1 MMSRMLRVDEVAC
14 RLACSTRT
22 VRRWIADGSLKSVKL
37 HGLRLIPE
45 SASEQLVG
53 NSDSDWLDESVPEVV
68 SEESISASTVKPSP
82 IRSPKAIPHTET
94 MKQADLF
101 EPAPVSHGST
111 VNVQSKHPHKIN
123 R

>member
-1 MMSRMLRVDEVAC
+1 MSRMLRVDEVAC

-45 SASEQLVG
+45 SVFEQLVG
-53 NSDSDWLDESVPEVV
+53 NSDPDWLDESVPAAV
-68 SEESISASTVKPSP
+68 SVESISAPTVNPSP
-82 IRSPKAIPHTET
+82 IRSPKTNPQTET

-101 EPAPVSHGST
+101 ESASVSQAST
-111 VNVQSKHPHKIN
+111 MNEWSK
-123 R
+123 

>member
-1 MMSRMLRVDEVAC
+1 MTRMLRVDEVAF

-45 SASEQLVG
+45 SVFEQLVG
-53 NSDSDWLDESVPEVV
+53 NSDPDWLDESVPEVV
-68 SEESISASTVKPSP
+68 SKESISAPTVNPSSF
-82 IRSPKAIPHTET
+82 RSPKTNPQTKT

-101 EPAPVSHGST
+101 ESAPVSQASN
-111 VNVQSKHPHKIN
+111 VNVQLKHPHKIDN
-123 R
+123 